1 MSIMVC
7 ILLSTFND
15 LNVSTCPIPQ
25 IEREIKPVETA
36 ATIQITGVDEGQ
48 YEFHRRLSA
57 SDIASHPTLTL

>member
-1 MSIMVC
+1 
-7 ILLSTFND
+7 
-15 LNVSTCPIPQ
+15 
-25 IEREIKPVETA
+25 VETA